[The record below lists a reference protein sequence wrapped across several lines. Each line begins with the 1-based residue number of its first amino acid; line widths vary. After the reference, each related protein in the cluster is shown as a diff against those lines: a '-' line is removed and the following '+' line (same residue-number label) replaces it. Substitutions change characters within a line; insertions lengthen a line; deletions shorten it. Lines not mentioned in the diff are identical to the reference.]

1 MQELNHGQVMKV
13 HNVFVTAKDAN
24 EQYLN
29 IVMDY
34 YDKNLFEV
42 INEMKGGRQ
51 PSMTKNTELQQKVFI
66 YQILKGLS
74 YIHSLRICHRDIK
87 PHNMLVKGWE
97 LVLCDFGSAKKLIP
111 G

>member
-1 MQELNHGQVMKV
+1 M

-42 INEMKGGRQ
+42 VNEMKGGRQ
-51 PSMTKNTELQQKVFI
+51 TSMARNT
-66 YQILKGLS
+66 
-74 YIHSLRICHRDIK
+74 
-87 PHNMLVKGWE
+87 
-97 LVLCDFGSAKKLIP
+97 
-111 G
+111 